1 MKLRR
6 MILGNWTL
14 LAVCTERG
22 DCQVLEQLS
31 AADESRRKTA
41 EQMLR
46 LLARTAALGPPTNL
60 ELCRPLGDEIFELRK
75 SGWRAL
81 FFYDQHHTLIF
92 SHVYAKQGQKL
103 GHGQKRHATYNR
115 ESYFRAKRA
124 GELEVM
130 E

>member
-1 MKLRR
+1 MKLKSVVR
-6 MILGNWTL
+6 GNWTL

-22 DCQVLEQLS
+22 GCQVLEQLGVD
-31 AADESRRKTA
+31 DESRRKAA

-46 LLARTAALGPPTNL
+46 LITRTAALGPPSNL

-103 GHGQKRHATYNR
+103 GHGQKRRATENR

-124 GELEVM
+124 GEVEVT